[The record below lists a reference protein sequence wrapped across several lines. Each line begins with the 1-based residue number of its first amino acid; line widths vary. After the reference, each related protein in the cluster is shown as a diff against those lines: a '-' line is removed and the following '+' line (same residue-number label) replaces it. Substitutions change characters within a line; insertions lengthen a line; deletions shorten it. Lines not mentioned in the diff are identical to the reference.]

1 MAARALLLV
10 ALLSVGVVGCDRARE
25 GNPNAP
31 GSPGTG
37 NPREVVRPSA
47 PDTPPGGSSGMKG
60 SLPHP
65 GSSGGDPVPGTT
77 GSGTS
82 DPAGRSETP
91 QPGTGLA
98 RGMGGPSGLGMTGTF
113 PSGTTTQS
121 SGEGAAAAGSPNR
134 TSQSRVGTR

>member
-1 MAARALLLV
+1 MTSRALLPV
-10 ALLSVGVVGCDRARE
+10 ALLCVVLAGCDRARE
-25 GNPNAP
+25 DNPNAP

-37 NPREVVRPSA
+37 NPREVVQPSA

-82 DPAGRSETP
+82 DPGGRSQTP

-98 RGMGGPSGLGMTGTF
+98 GGLGGPPADVAVTNPDGTA
-113 PSGTTTQS
+113 TQAP
-121 SGEGAAAAGSPNR
+121 AAEGSPNR
-134 TSQSRVGTR
+134 SPSR